1 MFAVVGVAGGGQ
13 AEAVPEAVGGLG
25 AARQLAQRILTEG
38 GSQPADRLRYGFRL
52 TTARDPNEREMAVL
66 TAQLAAHLD
75 HFQADPES
83 AKKLLAIGAVPRD
96 ESLDV
101 AEHASYTLIGN
112 LLLNLDE
119 TMTKE

>member
-1 MFAVVGVAGGGQ
+1 MGAGDHLHPQFLALFLQYAPG
-13 AEAVPEAVGGLG
+13 AAVGIKDEDSGVSG
-25 AARQLAQRILTEG
+25 FVI
-38 GSQPADRLRYGFRL
+38 ADRLRYGFRL
-52 TTARDPNEREMAVL
+52 TTARDPNEREQAVL
-66 TAQLAAHLD
+66 TAQLAAHLE

-96 ESLDV
+96 ESLDL